1 MNRRRQRTARGS
13 ATTTFAH
20 ANSKPVLYKALLFS
34 GTKTPSGVEALL
46 AMIFCFFQ
54 KKSCLFF

>member
-20 ANSKPVLYKALLFS
+20 ANSKPVLYKALLLS
-34 GTKTPSGVEALL
+34 GTKLQVVSKRKKVVY
-46 AMIFCFFQ
+46 FFE
-54 KKSCLFF
+54 